1 MQTEFTVGIEE
12 EFQVI
17 DPETRNLRS
26 SVTQILKS
34 GTPTLRDQLKQEMFQ
49 AMIEVGTVICKDVT
63 EARQEVIRLRQAVSE
78 LAAELGAKVVASG
91 THPFAKWQELD
102 ITDDERYRMLTEHLQ
117 DIARS
122 IAVYGLH
129 VHVGVDDRDRAIELM
144 NEARYFLPHILALS
158 VNSPFWE
165 GRDTGIKSYRSVI
178 WGRMPRSG
186 IPDQFASWDDYR
198 RFIDTLLRTGSIDEP
213 KKIWWD
219 IRPHPKFETLE
230 FRVCDMPTRV
240 EETVAFAALFQAV
253 VAKLSRLR
261 SQNLGFRMYQRALI
275 AENRWRAMRY
285 GIDGE
290 LIDFGK
296 ECEVPMRDLA
306 AELLEFV
313 DDVVDDLGSR
323 EALRAVRTILQEGT
337 GADRQMEVYRKKG
350 DVRAVVDYLAEE
362 TMRGVAE
369 EKAGAA
375 AGTRAGTGP

>member
-1 MQTEFTVGIEE
+1 MKIQTEFTVGIEE

-17 DPETRNLRS
+17 DPETRDLRS
-26 SVTQILKS
+26 SFTEILESGKEILQEQI
-34 GTPTLRDQLKQEMFQ
+34 KQEIFQ
-49 AMIEVGTVICKDVT
+49 AMVEVGTVICHDVD
-63 EARQEVIRLRQAVSE
+63 EARREVIHLRRTVGD
-78 LAAELGAKVVASG
+78 LAESAGGRVVASG
-91 THPFAKWQELD
+91 THPFAAWQDLELTPD
-102 ITDDERYRMLTEHLQ
+102 DRYITLTEQLQ
-117 DIARS
+117 EIARS

-129 VHVGVDDRDRAIELM
+129 VHVGVDDRDQAIEIM

-198 RFIDTLLRTGSIDEP
+198 RFVDTLIRTQSIDEP

-219 IRPHPKFETLE
+219 IRPHPKFNTLE

-240 EETVAFAALFQAV
+240 DETVAFAALFQAV
-253 VAKLSRLR
+253 VAKLAKLR
-261 SQNLGFRMYQRALI
+261 VNNLGFRIYQRALI

-285 GIDGE
+285 GIDGN

-296 ECEVPMRDLA
+296 EQEVPMRQLA
-306 AELLEFV
+306 HELLEFV

-323 EALRAVRTILQEGT
+323 SALRAVEMILKEGT
-337 GADRQMEVYRKKG
+337 GADRQQRIFEQCG
-350 DVRAVVDYLAEE
+350 DLKAVVDFLAEE
-362 TMRGVAE
+362 TMHGVRE
-369 EKAGAA
+369 PAGSVE
-375 AGTRAGTGP
+375 G